1 MQKLKR
7 NINMGFRVTEQ
18 EQQWIKQKM
27 EQANISSVRA
37 YLLKMAVDGMVVN
50 LDLTT
55 VNECSRLLSNI
66 ANNINQIA
74 KVANTAGTVHHTD
87 LATIQ
92 TALKQVWEQQDKILT
107 KLAAIMEVV

>member
-1 MQKLKR
+1 
-7 NINMGFRVTEQ
+7 MGFRVTEQ
-18 EQQWIKQKM
+18 EQKWIKRKM
-27 EQANISSVRA
+27 EQANVSSVRA

-66 ANNINQIA
+66 SNNINQIA
-74 KVANTAGTVHHTD
+74 KVANTTGTVHQSD

-92 TALKQVWEQQDKILT
+92 SLLKQVWEQQDTILT
-107 KLAAIMEVV
+107 KLAKIVEVV

>member
-18 EQQWIKQKM
+18 EQTLIRKRM
-27 EQANISSVRA
+27 EQTSISSLRA
-37 YLLKMAVDGMVVN
+37 YLLKMAIDGRVISVE
-50 LDLTT
+50 LGS
-55 VNECSRLLSNI
+55 VSECSRLLSNVS
-66 ANNINQIA
+66 NNINQIA
-74 KVANTAGTVHHTD
+74 KVANTTGTVHQTD

-107 KLAAIMEVV
+107 KLAAIVEVV